1 MRNLEGDVEAMCN
14 LSQGIYDDAVV
25 KDIKNFMKNTKWDID
40 KCMDM
45 LGVSEQ
51 RREIYRSIILG
62 EEITA

>member
-25 KDIKNFMKNTKWDID
+25 KNLMKNTKWDID

-45 LGVSEQ
+45 LGISEQ
-51 RREIYRSIILG
+51 WREISRSIILG